1 MKTISPCL
9 LLCGLL
15 LTATA
20 SRAEPS
26 KEIPPLPPG
35 PLIQKRAPIPAQ
47 WTVIAT
53 TMPKPGAKGAQT
65 GTANAPQAG
74 ATNAAQTGTNSPAPA
89 PDARTLSVKGFL
101 KGSKTVRITFGSG
114 PGAVNIWNVEGED
127 LMENSGGSFSIV
139 SDYQGIRNPYRTDL
153 TRSDFPE
160 MEWISV
166 GAYAG
171 QATYKKAPCLVF
183 TKIVHVD
190 ANKDLGIPAKDIP
203 TTALVSIEGRLPV
216 ALFSEGELREW
227 TWQPTPTA
235 DVQPPAGALATIRN
249 HKIQV
254 RAMTSGP
261 VKP

>member
-1 MKTISPCL
+1 MKTLSPSL
-9 LLCGLL
+9 ILCGLL
-15 LTATA
+15 LLPASV

-35 PLIQKRAPIPAQ
+35 PLIQKRAPVPAQ
-47 WTVIAT
+47 WTVTAT
-53 TMPKPGAKGAQT
+53 SMPQPGAKGAQT
-65 GTANAPQAG
+65 
-74 ATNAAQTGTNSPAPA
+74 TGTNSTTQSGTNSAAPA
-89 PDARTLSVKGFL
+89 SDAKILSVKGFL

-114 PGAVNIWNVEGED
+114 PEAVNVWNVEGED
-127 LMENSGGSFSIV
+127 LMENSSGRFSIV

-153 TRSDFPE
+153 SRSDFPE
-160 MEWISV
+160 MEWINA
-166 GAYAG
+166 GAYTG

-190 ANKDLGIPAKDIP
+190 ANKDLGIPAKDVP
-203 TTALVSIEGRLPV
+203 TTAFVSIEGRLPV

-227 TWQPTPTA
+227 TWQPTPTS